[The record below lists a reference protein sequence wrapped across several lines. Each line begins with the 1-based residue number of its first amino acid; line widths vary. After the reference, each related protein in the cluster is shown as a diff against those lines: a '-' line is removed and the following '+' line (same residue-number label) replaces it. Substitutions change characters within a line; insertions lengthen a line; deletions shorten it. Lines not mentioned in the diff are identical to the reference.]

1 MGAEQALLNMI
12 IQRQTAQAVAPQ
24 PAMTPADP
32 PHDYS
37 GKGGLLGRLFPDRDP
52 TTGEQGGIL
61 ANPLFRMGLNLLAKS
76 GPAPRPHS
84 LGQDIAG
91 AVNDYAAQRDA
102 DVPVAGAYV
111 GNKVK
116 SQAWKELQDKNSW
129 ADSLD
134 PAELLAAMTNPSGNP
149 DAIKA
154 QTPTTALASSTAIP
168 KGYEA
173 FKDLFEQTQKANPD
187 LPAGI
192 LPALGEIESS
202 FNPKAVGPSIVTK
215 HGSWNA
221 QGIGQFNPH
230 TAQSLGIDPL
240 DPTQAIPGMAKYLQ
254 QNLKMYGGDLDKTLA
269 AYGGGL
275 VNGQITPNGQVY
287 VNKVKAAMAKYAGG
301 QPQVQSPVEE
311 TAQPQVAPPQFSGS
325 GLGTAAEPTPGYPA
339 QPQAPVPFPPSPGAQ
354 ASAPPTNIVPPAAPQ
369 ASAPPSAPVGGP
381 SPQTPALAAGG
392 PGVEGVG
399 STPSIPPL
407 VPGPNGLPTKASIL
421 GALQALEPGARN
433 QIILGAWMKAS
444 GNKRE
449 FAENLGESL
458 LALTTKASGR
468 TVSGTK
474 VWGPLTSGFDDKDR
488 PVTIRQNLVTG
499 EIEEVPYQKSTTPSG
514 RLLDPENNPEDA
526 AVIRAATDEYRLS
539 GKLPSG
545 KYSGDLIP
553 QILRQRA
560 KDLTADNAGSV
571 ADDYLR
577 RANLKSDGTALTK
590 VRTIQAQN
598 EIFEKTMLRNIDNLR
613 ATMKTGVGTDFTFIN
628 NWVQGI
634 RYNLGSGEVP
644 PFEAN
649 LITVLDE
656 YAKIL
661 SGSFGNTQTSDALR
675 KQAASM
681 LNQYMSQD
689 QITRVLDEAIIPD
702 TQNKLKELELTV
714 EGLQGRIRGDSD
726 LHSKPETKKTI
737 APPKGSN
744 IQSIEEIP

>member
-1 MGAEQALLNMI
+1 
-12 IQRQTAQAVAPQ
+12 
-24 PAMTPADP
+24 
-32 PHDYS
+32 
-37 GKGGLLGRLFPDRDP
+37 
-52 TTGEQGGIL
+52 
-61 ANPLFRMGLNLLAKS
+61 
-76 GPAPRPHS
+76 
-84 LGQDIAG
+84 
-91 AVNDYAAQRDA
+91 VNDYAAQRDA

-134 PAELLAAMTNPSGNP
+134 PGELLASLTNPSGNP

-154 QTPTTALASSTAIP
+154 QTPTTALASSTPIP

-173 FKDLFEQTQKANPD
+173 FKDLFTSAQQANPK
-187 LPAGI
+187 LPDGI
-192 LPALGEIESS
+192 LSAMGEIEST
-202 FNPKAVGPSIVTK
+202 FNPKAIGPDVIDKRTGK
-215 HGSWNA
+215 KWNA
-221 QGIGQFNPH
+221 QGIGQFRPE
-230 TAQSLGIDPL
+230 TAQGLGIDPM
-240 DPTQAIPGMAKYLQ
+240 DPQQAIPGMGKLLSQHLA
-254 QNLKMYGGDLDKTLA
+254 MYGGDLDKA
-269 AYGGGL
+269 IASYGGGIDRQG
-275 VNGQITPNGQVY
+275 NITPNGAEY
-287 VNKVKAAMAKYAGG
+287 VAKVKAAMSRYQGGG
-301 QPQVQSPVEE
+301 QPQVQPPVEG

-325 GLGTAAEPTPGYPA
+325 GLGTASASGAPEPATPGFP
-339 QPQAPVPFPPSPGAQ
+339 PSPPPPAPVPFGPSPGAQ
-354 ASAPPTNIVPPAAPQ
+354 ASAPPQSIVPPAAPQ

-381 SPQTPALAAGG
+381 SPQTPAPAAGG

-421 GALQALEPGARN
+421 NALQALEPGARN
-433 QIILGAWMKAS
+433 QLILGAWMKAS

-468 TVSGTK
+468 TASGTK
-474 VWGPLTSGFDDKDR
+474 VWGPLTSAYNDKGE

-499 EIEEVPYQKSTTPSG
+499 EVEEVPWQKSTTPSG
-514 RLLDPENNPEDA
+514 RLLDPANSEDDA
-526 AVIRAATDEYRLS
+526 AVVRAATDEYRLT
-539 GKLPSG
+539 GRLPSG
-545 KYSGDLIP
+545 RGTGDLAA
-553 QILRQRA
+553 QVLRQRA
-560 KDLTADNAGSV
+560 KDLRADNAGSV

-577 RANLKSDGTALTK
+577 RANLKSDGAALTK
-590 VRTIQAQN
+590 VRQIQAQN

-613 ATMKTGVGTDFTFIN
+613 ATMKEGAGTDFTFIN

-634 RYNLGSGEVP
+634 RYNLGSDKVP

-681 LNQYMSQD
+681 LNQYMSQS
-689 QITRVLDEAIIPD
+689 QIISVLDQAIIPD
-702 TQNKLKELELTV
+702 TMNKLEELKLTV
-714 EGLQGRIRGDSD
+714 DGLQGRIKDTSD
-726 LHSKPETKKTI
+726 LHSKPEAAGKVEARK
-737 APPKGSN
+737 PGE
-744 IQSIEEIP
+744 SIGDYLKRTGGQ